1 MSYIGW
7 RVSEVRADRR
17 GFGSNELKANEPDT
31 RLLGDVR
38 LCRESPLDS
47 SRSSRFLVFYVTTTC
62 RLTALRALSHTIVN
76 PSSADDKDFITVWTF
91 KSCGIAFPVLIQP

>member
-38 LCRESPLDS
+38 LAESHHSIAAVPPDFLPFMSQRPVDLPHLGHFLTPL
-47 SRSSRFLVFYVTTTC
+47 
-62 RLTALRALSHTIVN
+62 
-76 PSSADDKDFITVWTF
+76 
-91 KSCGIAFPVLIQP
+91 